1 MNIENKNKVRIQ
13 KALSEQGY
21 CSRRK
26 AEEFIREGRVFI
38 NGKLAKLGDL
48 VDKESDVLKVSGEEV
63 LFKATK
69 FKYYMFNK
77 PLDCLVSKR
86 SQGGVPTIFSINSVK
101 KLGSDIKT
109 VGRLDKQTQ
118 GLLLLANDGDF
129 VHRLMHPSF
138 AHTRIY
144 HVVSKGKMSR
154 KLIKQVNTEGVKLT
168 DGMVKCRI
176 SFLGKE
182 KNNSYCY
189 NIEISQGR
197 NRIVRRIF
205 AALGCSVDVLIR
217 VSFSGLRLPKNLKAG
232 ECRPLSPS
240 DMKIL
245 GF

>member
-1 MNIENKNKVRIQ
+1 VNIENKNKVRIQ
-13 KALSEQGY
+13 KALSEQGC

-26 AEEFIREGRVFI
+26 AEEFISEGRVYI

-48 VDKESDVLKVSGEEV
+48 VDKEKDILKLSGERV
-63 LFKATK
+63 FFKAIK

-77 PLDCLVSKR
+77 PLNCLVSKR
-86 SQGGVPTIFSINSVK
+86 SQGDVPTIFSINSVK
-101 KLGSDIKT
+101 SLGSDIKT

-118 GLLLLANDGDF
+118 GLLLLANDGNF
-129 VHRLMHPSF
+129 IHKLMHPSF
-138 AHTRIY
+138 THTRVY
-144 HVVSKGKMSR
+144 RVVSKSKMSHKIIR
-154 KLIKQVNTEGVKLT
+154 QVNTEGVKLT
-168 DGMVKCRI
+168 DGQVKCSI

-182 KNNSYCY
+182 KSNSYCY

-217 VSFSGLRLPKNLKAG
+217 VSFSGLRLPKNLKTG
-232 ECRPLSPS
+232 ECRALSLS
-240 DMKIL
+240 DMKTL